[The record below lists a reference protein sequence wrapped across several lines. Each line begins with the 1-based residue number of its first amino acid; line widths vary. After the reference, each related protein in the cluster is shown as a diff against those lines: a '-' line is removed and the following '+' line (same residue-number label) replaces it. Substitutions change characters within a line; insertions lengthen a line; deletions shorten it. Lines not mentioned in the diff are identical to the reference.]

1 MFSRDE
7 EEVFV
12 KKERKPEKIEKE
24 GVKEERDKIN
34 SLMERVE
41 TIAQQVN
48 IISKYLSTISQKVSK
63 AVDASVAYQRD
74 LDDLDQ
80 RINLLRSK
88 LEEIENVVPEVEL
101 EKKTGRRAG

>member
-7 EEVFV
+7 EEFFV
-12 KKERKPEKIEKE
+12 KKEKKPIE
-24 GVKEERDKIN
+24 VKEETEKDKIN
-34 SLMERVE
+34 SLMDRVE

-63 AVDASVAYQRD
+63 VVDASVAYQRD
-74 LDDLDQ
+74 LGDLDQ

-101 EKKTGRRAG
+101 ERKTGRRAG

>member
-12 KKERKPEKIEKE
+12 KKEKKPEKFEKE
-24 GVKEERDKIN
+24 EVKEEKDKID
-34 SLMERVE
+34 SLMDRVE
-41 TIAQQVN
+41 VIAQQVN
-48 IISKYLSTISQKVSK
+48 IISKYLSNISQKVSK

-74 LDDLDQ
+74 LDDLDR
-80 RINLLRSK
+80 RINLLKSK

-101 EKKTGRRAG
+101 ERKTGRRAG

>member
-7 EEVFV
+7 EEFFV
-12 KKERKPEKIEKE
+12 KKEKKTEYFEKE
-24 GVKEERDKIN
+24 EEKDKIS

-41 TIAQQVN
+41 IIAQQVN

-80 RINLLRSK
+80 RINLLKSK

-101 EKKTGRRAG
+101 ERKTGRRAG